1 MIRPESTSMVYPDPA
16 GLRKLAAFREQI
28 NELDAKVDA
37 KNQSVKRFAE
47 MKTAQVREK
56 KFAEMHL
63 RMAAEDIMHRPS
75 DRAFPVR
82 PLTISDKDLINHEN
96 IRTWYNGSS
105 ANAANSLRDTRLSEM
120 SEPRASSLV
129 KSGYLKPANKS
140 ELVALKLERQ
150 KVEKERDDRILEMF
164 DDPSKNSRSTTRSHW
179 RREGPQAHWMD
190 RDAVMQSEKRL
201 ANELLT
207 STHYSTDLVKTARPF
222 KADYTRAIIQVGNSK
237 TFRDPLP
244 EELLAKESVKFEAAR
259 EYDRS
264 LSKTRA
270 LELRSSRPQA
280 YFGGVEQT
288 RTIIS

>member
-96 IRTWYNGSS
+96 
-105 ANAANSLRDTRLSEM
+105 
-120 SEPRASSLV
+120 
-129 KSGYLKPANKS
+129 KKK
-140 ELVALKLERQ
+140 
-150 KVEKERDDRILEMF
+150 
-164 DDPSKNSRSTTRSHW
+164 
-179 RREGPQAHWMD
+179 
-190 RDAVMQSEKRL
+190 
-201 ANELLT
+201 
-207 STHYSTDLVKTARPF
+207 
-222 KADYTRAIIQVGNSK
+222 
-237 TFRDPLP
+237 
-244 EELLAKESVKFEAAR
+244 
-259 EYDRS
+259 
-264 LSKTRA
+264 
-270 LELRSSRPQA
+270 
-280 YFGGVEQT
+280 
-288 RTIIS
+288 